1 MGEEEDQS
9 GGCCSSEIFLR
20 LTRNTVHQMRSFSS
34 IFAKGEEL
42 VKQMADKATV
52 LADKMKE
59 EEWVQKV
66 SQSVNEV

>member
-1 MGEEEDQS
+1 
-9 GGCCSSEIFLR
+9 
-20 LTRNTVHQMRSFSS
+20 MRSFSS